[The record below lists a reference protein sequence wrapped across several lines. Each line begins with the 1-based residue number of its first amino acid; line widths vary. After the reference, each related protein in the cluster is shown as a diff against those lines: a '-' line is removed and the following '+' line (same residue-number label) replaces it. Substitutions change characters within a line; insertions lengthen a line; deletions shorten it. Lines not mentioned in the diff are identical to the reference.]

1 MSQLKDE
8 MDKFGTADVIP
19 RHTRIMPHQSSR
31 LAVITE
37 PNEVEHIYSSFI
49 NSIAQQMEEDGVQSE
64 IGISNVGIMDDRLQ
78 TELETIGVRPLMSFL
93 QLRFIGGNAQQR
105 DVTLPVTKETFQNIP
120 EVSFADIKKYISTEI
135 SEKCSICMDKF
146 NQTDLIKI
154 LPCKHYFHKNCVAEW
169 LTKYNHICPLC
180 RQSSGEHTYI

>member
-1 MSQLKDE
+1 MSQLRDE

-19 RHTRIMPHQSSR
+19 RHTRIIPRQSSR
-31 LAVITE
+31 IAVITE
-37 PNEVEHIYSSFI
+37 PDEVDHIYSSFI
-49 NSIAQQMEEDGVQSE
+49 NSVAQQMENNVMQTRLGVINVESMED
-64 IGISNVGIMDDRLQ
+64 ISQ
-78 TELETIGVRPLMSFL
+78 TELGPLDVRPLMSFL
-93 QLRFIGGNAQQR
+93 QIRFLGGNTQQR

-120 EVSFADIKKYISTEI
+120 EVSFNDISKYISTEI

-146 NQTDLIKI
+146 NQTDIIKI